1 MNFKLKW
8 KNLCKV
14 SAIFSPYFSGV
25 QEATDVK
32 CILQLASDQTK
43 IGAGGN
49 KVTASLG
56 LQTRSVRPLP
66 EIIKINSVPNT
77 YFVIK
82 QAAF

>member
-1 MNFKLKW
+1 MKS
-8 KNLCKV
+8 V
-14 SAIFSPYFSGV
+14 PYSALILFGV

-43 IGAGGN
+43 IGAGRN

-56 LQTRSVRPLP
+56 LQDQTRSVHPLP

-77 YFVIK
+77 YFIIK
-82 QAAF
+82 QATF